1 MARNPGVLPRSK
13 LEFAVLRPLQ
23 VRSDAGQIVLPSAK
37 ERALLAHLVA
47 RASRT
52 VSTDELIDTLWGE
65 TPPRTAAKALQDHV
79 LRLRNVLEPDRD
91 GSPVLLVTDGSGYRL
106 NVADDAIDA
115 RRFERLVELGRRA
128 HQQGR
133 VEAASAT
140 LGDALELW
148 RGPAYA
154 GLESTSFGGRETRR
168 LEELRLIALEDR
180 IAADLDLGRARET
193 VGELE
198 SLVHEHPLRERFWQL
213 LILALYRSDRQADA
227 LAAYSRA
234 RDVLVE
240 ELGVEPS
247 GELRRLHL
255 QVLEQDSALQA
266 PTLVLVL
273 PDALVPPPGP
283 FVGRHA
289 ELAILR
295 AAWDGVNTSG
305 TPRSVMLRGTR
316 GAGLPGWRRSLPASW
331 QIGASRWSTAP
342 TRYNQPKKSFVPR
355 SAWST
360 FEARRTALSMSLG

>member
-1 MARNPGVLPRSK
+1 MVRAARGTERGDEAMARNPGVLPRSK
-13 LEFAVLRPLQ
+13 LEFAVLGPLQ
-23 VRSDAGQIVLPSAK
+23 VCSDAGQIALPSVK

-65 TPPRTAAKALQDHV
+65 TPPRSAAKALQNHV
-79 LRLRNVLEPDRD
+79 LRLRNTLEPDRD

-128 HQQGR
+128 LQEGR
-133 VEAASAT
+133 VEAAAAT

-154 GLESTSFGGRETRR
+154 GLESTPFGGGEARR

-234 RDVLVE
+234 RDVLLD

-247 GELRRLHL
+247 NELRRLQV

-266 PTLVLVL
+266 PPRVLVL

-295 AAWDGVNTSG
+295 AAWDRVNT
-305 TPRSVMLRGTR
+305 TEI
-316 GAGLPGWRRSLPASW
+316 PA
-331 QIGASRWSTAP
+331 R
-342 TRYNQPKKSFVPR
+342 
-355 SAWST
+355 
-360 FEARRTALSMSLG
+360 